1 MSTQDQLDREEAD
14 RMHLI
19 AFAFI
24 GMSGALIGAGI
35 GAGIA
40 LWWMC

>member
-1 MSTQDQLDREEAD
+1 MREQEDIDELA

-19 AFAFI
+19 AFAVI
-24 GMSGALIGAGI
+24 GLSGAFVGAALGV
-35 GAGIA
+35 GIA